1 MNLAPILLFAYNRP
15 FHLKRTLEALSK
27 NTYTDESSLFI
38 YSDAAKDEKDKNAVE
53 EVREVIKNIKGFAKV
68 ELILRENNFG
78 LANSVI
84 NGVTEI
90 INKFGKVIVL
100 EDDILTTPNFLV
112 YMNEALE
119 FYKNFPNVF
128 SISGYSYP
136 IHNVK
141 RIPEYFFLHRASSWG
156 WGTWKDK
163 WEKTDWDVKDF
174 ELLKNDKNLQANFS
188 RGGNDLFPM
197 LLAYKAGLNQSWG
210 IRWAYT
216 HAKHDGVCL
225 YSAKSKV
232 QNIGADAS
240 GTHFTTKTKKFDV
253 ELDSGGC
260 EFKFPNEVVII
271 PEINQSVK
279 EFFSV
284 RVLKRITNYFRFR
297 KIRK

>member
-1 MNLAPILLFAYNRP
+1 MTLSPIILFAYNRP
-15 FHLKRTLEALSK
+15 DHLKTTIDALSK
-27 NTYTDESSLFI
+27 NTYADVSSLFI
-38 YSDAAKDEKDKNAVE
+38 FSDAAKDEKDKKAVD

-68 ELILRENNFG
+68 ELILRENNLG

-112 YMNEALE
+112 YMNEALN
-119 FYKNFPNVF
+119 FYNNFPNVF

-141 RIPEYFFLHRASSWG
+141 KIPDYFFLYRSSSWG

-163 WEKTDWDVKDF
+163 WEKTDWAIKDF
-174 ELLKNDKNLQANFS
+174 DNLKKDKNLQSTFS
-188 RGGNDLFPM
+188 RGGDDLFPM
-197 LLAYKAGLNQSWG
+197 LLAYKSGLNQSWG

-216 HAKHDGVCL
+216 HAKYDALCL
-225 YSAKSKV
+225 YPAKSKV

-240 GTHFTTKTKKFDV
+240 GTHFTTKTNKFDV
-253 ELDSGGC
+253 ELDGMEC
-260 EFKFPNEVVII
+260 NFNFPDEAVIDK
-271 PEINQSVK
+271 EINQSVK

-284 RVLKRITNYFRFR
+284 GLLKRITNYFKFR
-297 KIRK
+297 KIRT